1 MSASTDNG
9 TARPPTKGWCEVRR
23 LSSESAVLTDEYA
36 IRIGRWSQ
44 YQGSDALPFEAMWC
58 VVPPGGTSALDC
70 HPEVELAV
78 VVGGKAAFAVEGGD
92 PEPTP
97 VGTAV
102 LLDPE
107 ERHVIHNLSDTEPV
121 TLLSI
126 YWLPESAPAGTAGDA
141 EVTRGG
147 R

>member
-1 MSASTDNG
+1 M
-9 TARPPTKGWCEVRR
+9 RR
-23 LSSESAVLTDEYA
+23 LSSDSAVLTDEYA

-44 YQGSDALPFEAMWC
+44 YAGTDGLPFQAMWC
-58 VVPPGGTSALDC
+58 VVPPGGASAQDC
-70 HPEVELAV
+70 HPEGELAV
-78 VVGGKAAFAVEGGD
+78 VVGGQAAFAVEDGV
-92 PEPTP
+92 PQPAP

-107 ERHVIHNLSDTEPV
+107 ERHVIHNLSETEPL

-126 YWLPESAPAGTAGDA
+126 YWLPQAHGTAD
-141 EVTRGG
+141 EVTPDG

>member
-1 MSASTDNG
+1 M
-9 TARPPTKGWCEVRR
+9 RR

-44 YQGSDALPFEAMWC
+44 YAGSEALPFGAMWC
-58 VVPPGGTSALDC
+58 VVPPGGSSAPDH

-78 VVGGKAAFAVEGGD
+78 VVGGRAAFAVEGRE

-126 YWLPESAPAGTAGDA
+126 YWLPEDPEAATAGNA
-141 EVTRGG
+141 EVARDA

>member
-1 MSASTDNG
+1 M
-9 TARPPTKGWCEVRR
+9 RR

-44 YQGSDALPFEAMWC
+44 YAGSEALPFGAMWC
-58 VVPPGGTSALDC
+58 VVPPGGSSAPDR

-78 VVGGKAAFAVEGGD
+78 VVGGRAAFAVEGGE

-107 ERHVIHNLSDTEPV
+107 EGHVIHNLSDTEPV

-126 YWLPESAPAGTAGDA
+126 YWLPEDGTAGTAGDA
-141 EVTRGG
+141 EVARDA